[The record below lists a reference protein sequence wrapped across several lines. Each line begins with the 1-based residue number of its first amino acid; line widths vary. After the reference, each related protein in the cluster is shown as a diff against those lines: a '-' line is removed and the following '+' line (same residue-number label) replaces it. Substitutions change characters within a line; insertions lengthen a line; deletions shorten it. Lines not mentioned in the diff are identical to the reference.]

1 MVAGDRGGGVMTPP
15 APVGGASAEGG
26 PGLAVFQAE
35 VARLFFGLPES
46 RGFLLAGGAAL
57 LAQHLTGR
65 PTEDLGFFTA
75 PERGHVPA
83 ARDALE
89 EATRE
94 RGWSTERI
102 HDSDTFCRLVIRG
115 DHGTVL
121 VDLAVNAP
129 PDFPPSVTEFGPTL
143 APEELAG
150 HKLLALFDRAAARD
164 FADVYVLARRFGKD
178 TLLTRAAQ
186 IDAGFDRTVLA
197 AMLTTLDRLADAE
210 IPLPDGTTPAEFMAR
225 AFYTTWQSEL
235 SA

>member
-1 MVAGDRGGGVMTPP
+1 MTPG

-26 PGLAVFQAE
+26 PGLAYFQAE
-35 VARLFFGLPES
+35 VAQLFFGLSES
-46 RGFLLAGGAAL
+46 SGFLLAGGAAL
-57 LAQHLTGR
+57 LAQHLTAR
-65 PTEDLGFFTA
+65 PTEDLDFFTA
-75 PERGHVPA
+75 PERGNVPA

-89 EATRE
+89 EAART

-102 HDSDTFCRLVIRG
+102 HDSSTFCRLVIRG

-129 PDFPPSVTEFGPTL
+129 PDFPPSLTEAGPTL

-178 TLLTRAAQ
+178 TLLIRAAQ
-186 IDAGFDRTVLA
+186 IDAGFDRVVLA
-197 AMLTTLDRLADAE
+197 AMLATLDRLADGE
-210 IPLPDGTTPAEFMAR
+210 IPLSDGTTPAEVR
-225 AFYTTWQSEL
+225 AFYATWQSEL
-235 SA
+235 SL